1 VSPEREELAAMFA
14 DRPAEALSS
23 TESEAV
29 PDESGRAVSSSH
41 AHAQDR
47 AGAISEQAVD
57 AALAAGDDW
66 VRRSRPV
73 VFTSPSRDQVRAML
87 EGARPAMA
95 ATLQAEV
102 ETAFDVIAAERF
114 ADTVRAATD
123 RLLVEKLTAIE
134 AAVRAN
140 ERARIRR
147 GVLAREM
154 VLRHPEDGDRVAV
167 LTLDL
172 EQIIGAEDG
181 T

>member
-1 VSPEREELAAMFA
+1 VSTTETTAPMTPG
-14 DRPAEALSS
+14 PAG
-23 TESEAV
+23 V
-29 PDESGRAVSSSH
+29 PRWQPQFV
-41 AHAQDR
+41 
-47 AGAISEQAVD
+47 
-57 AALAAGDDW
+57 
-66 VRRSRPV
+66 
-73 VFTSPSRDQVRAML
+73 
-87 EGARPAMA
+87 
-95 ATLQAEV
+95 
-102 ETAFDVIAAERF
+102 
-114 ADTVRAATD
+114 TVRASRWFKNGDHPQDDCRMIKPDPASTTQFGPFLSEGQVVRRYRSPD
-123 RLLVEKLTAIE
+123 DDGQRCCGDCRSLTIE